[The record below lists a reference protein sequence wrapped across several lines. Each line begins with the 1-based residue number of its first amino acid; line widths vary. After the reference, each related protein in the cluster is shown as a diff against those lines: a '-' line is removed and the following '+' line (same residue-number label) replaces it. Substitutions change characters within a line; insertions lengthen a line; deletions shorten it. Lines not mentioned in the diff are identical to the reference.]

1 MSSLVRHAQHMRIIN
16 QFPPAA
22 TIALLVQP
30 HRVAAGDHD
39 TNFGSRSPLTALARR
54 VELLLGLV
62 NGRFPVAR
70 VSDETRAPFTLR
82 RGCACILLPG
92 SGGEPALV
100 FSLANRSIGTKEVT
114 GYRRVIEFAPLDI
127 LLNTPKLSVAADTVK
142 SALVAPPQPKVKR
155 TPTTKQ
161 EPEEPSIF
169 VSTDAVYQ
177 GPACRYE
184 HFIANFASMRG
195 NQSKR
200 KRCFDQS

>member
-30 HRVAAGDHD
+30 GVVAAGDHD

-82 RGCACILLPG
+82 RGCACILLPT
-92 SGGEPALV
+92 SGEPALV
-100 FSLANRSIGTKEVT
+100 FSLVNRSIGAKEVT
-114 GYRRVIEFAPLDI
+114 SYGRVIEFAPLDI
-127 LLNTPKLSVAADTVK
+127 LLNTPKLGITTGAVK
-142 SALVAPPQPKVKR
+142 AERSAPKQPETECAPV
-155 TPTTKQ
+155 TKQ

-169 VSTDAVYQ
+169 VSTDDFHQ
-177 GPACRYE
+177 GAGCRYE
-184 HFIANFASMRG
+184 HFKANFASLRG
-195 NQSKR
+195 SQSKR
-200 KRCFDQS
+200 KRCFDPS